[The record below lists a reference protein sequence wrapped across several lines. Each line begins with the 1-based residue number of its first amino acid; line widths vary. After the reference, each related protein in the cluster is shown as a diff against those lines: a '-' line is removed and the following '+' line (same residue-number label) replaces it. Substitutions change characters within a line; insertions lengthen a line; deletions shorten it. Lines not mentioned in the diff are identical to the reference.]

1 MELNHTYKAFF
12 ALLRAG
18 LWNKE
23 PDDGCFPLTPEVWKR
38 MYVLAR
44 KQTVAGIVYDGIMRL
59 PVDHFPPKDLLLE
72 WAVLVARFEDLNT
85 KMNREAGELYALFAE
100 NRIEVFLMKGQGV
113 AACYDN
119 PLHRMCGDIDWS
131 FPDKENFD
139 RANRLI
145 ERRQIKVERDPGF
158 STSYAWKGFLVEH
171 HRHLLDISNPFLS
184 DYLRRMQQEEQLRS
198 IYLDVDGQQIA
209 LPSPVLTHLS
219 VNSHILK
226 HLLAFGISVRQL
238 CDSARVCS
246 SYHSEEERTS
256 LKEIYRK
263 LGIYH
268 WIHLL
273 NHLLVSYLGM
283 PEEYLPFPLIPQ
295 QKADWM
301 MQDMLQSGNFGF
313 YGGPF
318 SKETDDPQ
326 VKRKHVWLQLLVRFV
341 RYVRYAPGE
350 ACWFPV
356 MQSYSHIKNRF
367 IR

>member
-18 LWNKE
+18 LWNRE
-23 PDDGCFPLTPEVWKR
+23 PDSGYFPLSSEVWKR
-38 MYVLAR
+38 IYVLAC
-44 KQTVAGIVYDGIMRL
+44 KQTVAGIVYDGIMQL
-59 PVDHFPPKDLLLE
+59 PADHFPPKDLLLE
-72 WAVLVARFEDLNT
+72 WVVLVARFEDLNT
-85 KMNREAGELYALFAE
+85 KMNQHAGELYKLFAE
-100 NRIEVFLMKGQGV
+100 NRIVAFLMKGQGV

-145 ERRQIKVERDPGF
+145 EGLRIKVERDAGF
-158 STSYAWKGFLVEH
+158 STSYTWKGILVEH
-171 HRHLLDISNPFLS
+171 HCHLLDISNPFLS
-184 DYLRRMQQEEQLRS
+184 GYLRRMQQREQAHS
-198 IYLDVDGQQIA
+198 IYLDTNERQIT

-226 HLLAFGISVRQL
+226 HLLAFGISLRQL
-238 CDSARVCS
+238 CDSACVCHV
-246 SYHSEEERTS
+246 YHGEADRTS

-263 LGIYH
+263 LGIYN

-326 VKRKHVWLQLLVRFV
+326 IERQHVWLQLLVRFS

-356 MQSYSHIKNRF
+356 MQSYSHIKNWFTR
-367 IR
+367 

>member
-1 MELNHTYKAFF
+1 
-12 ALLRAG
+12 
-18 LWNKE
+18 
-23 PDDGCFPLTPEVWKR
+23 
-38 MYVLAR
+38 VLAR
-44 KQTVAGIVYDGIMRL
+44 KQTVVGIVYDGIMRL
-59 PVDHFPPKDLLLE
+59 PTEHFPPKDLLLE
-72 WAVLVARFEDLNT
+72 WVVLVARFEDLNT
-85 KMNREAGELYALFAE
+85 RMYREASELYALFAE
-100 NRIEVFLMKGQGV
+100 NRIEAFLMKGQGV

-119 PLHRMCGDIDWS
+119 PLRRMCGDIDWS
-131 FPDKENFD
+131 FSDKENFE

-145 ERRQIKVERDPGF
+145 ERKRIKVEWDAGF

-184 DYLRRMQQEEQLRS
+184 RYLRRMQKKERTRY
-198 IYLDVDGQQIA
+198 IYLDTNGEQIA

-246 SYHSEEERTS
+246 SYHSEEERKS

-263 LGIYH
+263 LGIYN
-268 WIHLL
+268 WIQLL
-273 NHLLVSYLGM
+273 NHLLVHYLGM
-283 PEEYLPFPLIPQ
+283 PEEYLPFPLIPK

-301 MQDMLQSGNFGF
+301 MQDILQAGNFGF

-318 SKETDDPQ
+318 SKETDQPQ
-326 VKRKHVWLQLLVRFV
+326 VERKYVWLQLLVRFG

-356 MQSYSHIKNRF
+356 MQSYSHIKNWF